1 MKCVLCL
8 VVCGLTE
15 QCHEIQHWHFKSCLF
30 YSDSSLQV
38 PAYVLPPHL
47 FSIETE
53 LLDLNFSVPQMFL
66 SDDKVKEVVDYK
78 VNSLRGSFGSVV
90 FCPNC
95 IMFLIHSPALG
106 LVTVLSQSS
115 DSPSLRTSSS
125 PLVMLLSQL
134 RFVGSLFSPNTVF
147 VFICCGVSFCYN

>member
-115 DSPSLRTSSS
+115 DSPSLRIAPGLLLMLKS
-125 PLVMLLSQL
+125 P
-134 RFVGSLFSPNTVF
+134 
-147 VFICCGVSFCYN
+147 